1 MMYSQTSIMEFTETP
16 AKTPEWTKDELEE
29 QIIRFVIETDQ
40 VCIDLN
46 SITASI

>member
-1 MMYSQTSIMEFTETP
+1 MYSQTSIMEFTETL

-29 QIIRFVIETDQ
+29 QIIYFVIETDQ

-46 SITASI
+46 PITASI